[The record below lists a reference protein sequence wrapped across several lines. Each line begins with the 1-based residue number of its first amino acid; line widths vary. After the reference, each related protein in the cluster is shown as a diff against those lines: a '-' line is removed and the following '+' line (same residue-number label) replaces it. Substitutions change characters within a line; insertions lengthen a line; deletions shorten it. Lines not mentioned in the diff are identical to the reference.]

1 MAVPSTFRLVSR
13 REESPPAP
21 RAAEGVRA
29 APEKAKLTREG
40 FDKFLF
46 RLDSDRDAAGR
57 KYEVLRSKLISYFD
71 WRNCPFPEDHAD
83 EALNRMIRKIEAG
96 EELRDVSTY
105 VFGVARMMLL
115 EIARRMQNERSALHE
130 LPTATPIDTES
141 NETQERVDCLRQC
154 LATLPQK
161 SRELIT
167 EYYEGDGPAKINR
180 RKQLAANLGMQL
192 NALRIRACRLREKL
206 EECMGRCLV
215 SKGA

>member
-1 MAVPSTFRLVSR
+1 MAVSSTFRLVAERKESHAAR
-13 REESPPAP
+13 RVP
-21 RAAEGVRA
+21 EGVRA

-46 RLDSDRDAAGR
+46 KLDSDRDAAGR

-83 EALNRMIRKIEAG
+83 EALNRVIRKIEAG

-105 VFGVARMMLL
+105 VFGVARMMVL
-115 EIARRMQNERSALHE
+115 EIARRMENERTALHQV
-130 LPTATPIDTES
+130 PAATLIDTES
-141 NETQERVDCLRQC
+141 DETQERIDCLRQC
-154 LATLPQK
+154 LAALPQK

-167 EYYEGDGPAKINR
+167 EYYEGEGSAKINR
-180 RKQLAANLGMQL
+180 RKKLAANLGMQL

-215 SKGA
+215 GKGA

>member
-1 MAVPSTFRLVSR
+1 MAVPYPFRLVPR
-13 REESPPAP
+13 REESPPA
-21 RAAEGVRA
+21 RGAVKGVRA
-29 APEKAKLTREG
+29 VAEKGELNREG

-46 RLDSDRDAAGR
+46 RLDPDRDTAGR

-71 WRNCPFPEDHAD
+71 WRDCRFPEDHAD
-83 EALNRMIRKIEAG
+83 EALSRVMRKLGTG

-115 EIARRMQNERSALHE
+115 EIGRRTERERTALNEMPAPIS
-130 LPTATPIDTES
+130 IDTES
-141 NETQERVDCLRQC
+141 DETQRRIECLQQC
-154 LATLPQK
+154 LAALPQK

-167 EYYEGDGPAKINR
+167 AYYEGDGPAKIDR
-180 RKQLAANLGMQL
+180 RKELAANLGMQL

-215 SKGA
+215 GKGI